1 MIYKTCP
8 GIILTS
14 VGGQEYLVTAKNR
27 MQLNDTAAFYWRC
40 LSKGADIT
48 ELKKAVM
55 LEYDLEDSSEL
66 DQEIREMI
74 QSLLKEG
81 LIREVNA

>member
-14 VGGQEYLVTAKNR
+14 VAGQEYLVTAKNR
-27 MQLNDTAAFYWRC
+27 MQLNDTAAFYWRR
-40 LSKGADIT
+40 LSEGADIT

-55 LEYDLEDSSEL
+55 LEYDLEDSQEL
-66 DQEIREMI
+66 DQEIRDMI

>member
-14 VGGQEYLVTAKNR
+14 VGGQEYLVTSENR

-40 LSKGADIT
+40 LSEGADIT

-55 LEYDLEDSSEL
+55 QEYDLEDSPEL
-66 DQEIREMI
+66 DQEIRELI

-81 LIREVNA
+81 LIRKVNE